1 MVLYARVVT
10 TGDPSA
16 QQTSPSRA
24 PASGVSPKNP
34 VSSSAKEPRVGA
46 AKADTVK
53 KRAPRSVTPKREA
66 DVLERLNKLAEPEP
80 DQQALTPMPI
90 ALPAIIEADPSL
102 PLPAPSAEQLS
113 RAAVIDLP
121 SPSPP
126 TSAPSGNGN
135 GTGNPARPVTVDD
148 SAATVRPAAAV
159 AVAGASPAVQTAPAQ
174 PASAVDVDVPT
185 ELVEFSP
192 PAIVVPDLFP
202 GPVQPERTQAMPL
215 VGFAPAP
222 TVAMPAALTGADVDE
237 STGMLL
243 PQRPLQRPVA
253 FQRGKPRVRRV
264 TRVVRH
270 VDTFSVFKVA
280 LVFNTIL
287 FIVCLTSGVLLWNVA
302 NATGTVDN
310 VEKFFEQFGWST
322 FEFNGGE
329 LYHNAWVAGLFGAL
343 CLTGM
348 AVFVATLFNLITDLV
363 GGIRVSVL
371 EEEVMARS
379 TTTTPSMRS
388 RVRHAMQP
396 EQTAN
401 DDDPTNSVEM

>member
-16 QQTSPSRA
+16 QQTSASRA
-24 PASGVSPKNP
+24 PAGVTPKKSGGS
-34 VSSSAKEPRVGA
+34 A
-46 AKADTVK
+46 AKQPRSAATKAGTVK
-53 KRAPRSVTPKREA
+53 KRAPRAVTPKREA
-66 DVLERLNKLAEPEP
+66 DVLERLNKLAEPDP
-80 DQQALTPMPI
+80 DDQTLTPMPI

-102 PLPAPSAEQLS
+102 PLPAPSAEQLT
-113 RAAVIDLP
+113 RAAVLDQP
-121 SPSPP
+121 SRSNAAP
-126 TSAPSGNGN
+126 TGRGTESGNGD
-135 GTGNPARPVTVDD
+135 GTGSGSGNAFRPAAVDD
-148 SAATVRPAAAV
+148 SAATVRPATV
-159 AVAGASPAVQTAPAQ
+159 LPAGVPSAT
-174 PASAVDVDVPT
+174 AVDVDVPT

-192 PAIVVPDLFP
+192 PTIVVPDLFP
-202 GPVQPERTQAMPL
+202 DPVQPQPTQAVPL
-215 VGFAPAP
+215 AGFAPAP
-222 TVAMPAALTGADVDE
+222 TVAMPATLTGADVDE

-329 LYHNAWVAGLFGAL
+329 LYHNAWIAGLFGAL
-343 CLTGM
+343 FLTGM
-348 AVFVATLFNLITDLV
+348 AVFVATVFNLITDLV

-388 RVRHAMQP
+388 RLRQAARSEQP
-396 EQTAN
+396 ET
-401 DDDPTNSVEM
+401 DVDPTNSVEM